1 MSEQDQDAEERIL
14 AAAHAVFVRSGT
26 AGARMQEI
34 ADEAG
39 VNKALLHYYF
49 RSKERLA
56 QAVFERTAATM
67 FTFLFELISS
77 TASLEEKI
85 RAVVSAQIDFL
96 REHPYL
102 PGYIISELHHHP
114 ERITRIVEKVGT
126 PPLDLLEAQLEE
138 GARRGELR
146 PIGVREFVVNLVALV
161 VFPFAGRLMLGAM
174 LGIDDEGFDALVD
187 QRKVSLPE
195 FVLNALR
202 P

>member
-1 MSEQDQDAEERIL
+1 MGEQDLDTEERIL
-14 AAAHAVFVRSGT
+14 AAAHAVFLRAGT

-56 QAVFERTAATM
+56 QAVFERAAVTM
-67 FTFLFELISS
+67 FSFLFELIASP
-77 TASLEEKI
+77 ASLEDKV
-85 RAVVSAQIDFL
+85 RTVVAAQVDFL

-102 PGYIISELHHHP
+102 PGYIVSELHHHP
-114 ERITRIVEKVGT
+114 ERITRIVGTAGT

-146 PIGVREFVVNLVALV
+146 AIDVREFIVNLVALV
-161 VFPFAGRLMLGAM
+161 VFPFAGRSMLGAM
-174 LGIDDEGFDALVD
+174 LGLDEDGFDALIE
-187 QRKVSLPE
+187 QRKASLPD
-195 FVLNALR
+195 FFLNALR

>member
-1 MSEQDQDAEERIL
+1 
-14 AAAHAVFVRSGT
+14 
-26 AGARMQEI
+26 
-34 ADEAG
+34 
-39 VNKALLHYYF
+39 
-49 RSKERLA
+49 
-56 QAVFERTAATM
+56 M

>member
-1 MSEQDQDAEERIL
+1 MSKPGQDAEERIL
-14 AAAHAVFVRSGT
+14 AAAHAVFVRRGT

-49 RSKERLA
+49 RNKERLA
-56 QAVFERTAATM
+56 QAVFERAAGTM
-67 FTFLFELISS
+67 FGFLFELISS
-77 TASLEEKI
+77 PASLEEKV
-85 RAVVSAQIDFL
+85 RAVVSAQTDFL

-114 ERITRIVEKVGT
+114 ERITRIVGKVGT
-126 PPLDLLEAQLEE
+126 PPLDRLEAQLAD

-146 PIGVREFVVNLVALV
+146 AIGVREFVMNLVALV
-161 VFPFAGRLMLGAM
+161 VFPFAGRRMLEAM
-174 LGIDDEGFDALVD
+174 LGIDEEGFDAVVE
-187 QRKVSLPE
+187 QRKMSLPD